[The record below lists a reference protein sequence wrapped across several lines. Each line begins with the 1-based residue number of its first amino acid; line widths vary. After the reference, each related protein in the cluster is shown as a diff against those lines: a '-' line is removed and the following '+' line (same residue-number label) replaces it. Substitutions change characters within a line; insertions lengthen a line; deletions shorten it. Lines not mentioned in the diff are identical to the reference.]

1 MHGAFGQRLPWEA
14 TLSSLMFGDYNTH
27 SFWSLTSLHVS
38 MGFLGLWRYN
48 TYMVL
53 GWNHQDL
60 DVLKMLV
67 GKKTNIL
74 LPNGG
79 EKWWRNHLPNG
90 RFNCDFWLLAEGKK
104 ITFNKAKDTGD
115 LLPKVRQVFFPK
127 SWPSTMR
134 FFSWKNVT
142 CSLTILSR
150 RKGLLK

>member
-67 GKKTNIL
+67 GKKQIYYSQTVVK
-74 LPNGG
+74 NGEETISQMVG
-79 EKWWRNHLPNG
+79 LIVISDCWQKEKKSPLTKPRIQVICFPRCG
-90 RFNCDFWLLAEGKK
+90 RFFFRKVDQVPCDFFPGK
-104 ITFNKAKDTGD
+104 TWPVHWRFYPVG
-115 LLPKVRQVFFPK
+115 KVF
-127 SWPSTMR
+127 
-134 FFSWKNVT
+134 
-142 CSLTILSR
+142 
-150 RKGLLK
+150 